1 LTKYRIYLITKEY
14 YIPIRRSKKVKV
26 VAAIDSFK
34 GSMTS
39 LEVAAAFEKGVKKV
53 YKDAEFI
60 KIPLAD
66 GGEGTVKALID
77 NLDGKMVNIKVK
89 DPLMR
94 DIDSFYGISGDGKTA
109 VIEMAAAS
117 GLPLLSPDERNPLK
131 ATTFGTGELIKDALE
146 KGCREFIIGIG
157 GSATNDAG
165 TGMLSALGYIF
176 LDENGNELEPN
187 GENLI
192 NIKSF
197 KDDKVMKEVS
207 EAKFLIACDVDNP
220 FYGTNGAAHVYGKQ
234 KGATGDIIK
243 ILDDGMRNFSNVIEK
258 IKKTDISN
266 ISGSGA
272 AGGLGG
278 AFTAFF
284 NSELKPGIDIIT
296 EKIELEN
303 KINGSDYV
311 ITGEGRID
319 FQSAM
324 GKTPSG
330 VAKLAKKYGIPVIA
344 IGGSVDDEIGNI
356 YDCGITAA
364 FSIIDSPMTLGEAMD
379 TKNAQRLVEK
389 TAEQIFRLI
398 KQNKKN

>member
-1 LTKYRIYLITKEY
+1 M
-14 YIPIRRSKKVKV
+14 KVA
-26 VAAIDSFK
+26 AAIDSFK

-39 LEVAAAFEKGVKKV
+39 LEVAEAFEKGVKKV

-379 TKNAQRLVEK
+379 TENAQRLVEK

>member
-1 LTKYRIYLITKEY
+1 M
-14 YIPIRRSKKVKV
+14 KV

-389 TAEQIFRLI
+389 TAERIFRLI

>member
-1 LTKYRIYLITKEY
+1 M
-14 YIPIRRSKKVKV
+14 KVA
-26 VAAIDSFK
+26 AAIDSFK

-39 LEVAAAFEKGVKKV
+39 LEVAEAFEKGVKKV

-77 NLDGKMVNIKVK
+77 NLDGKMINIKVK

-117 GLPLLSPDERNPLK
+117 GLPLLSLDERNPLK

-165 TGMLSALGYIF
+165 IGMLSALGYVF

-192 NIKSF
+192 NIRSF

-220 FYGTNGAAHVYGKQ
+220 FYGPNGAAYVYGKQ
-234 KGATGDIIK
+234 KGATNDIIK
-243 ILDDGMRNFSNVIEK
+243 ILDEGMINFSNVIKK
-258 IKKTDISN
+258 IRKTDISN

-344 IGGSVDDEIGNI
+344 IGGSVDDEIGDI

-364 FSIIDSPMTLGEAMD
+364 FSIIDSPMTLDEAMD
-379 TKNAQRLVEK
+379 TENAQRLVEK

>member
-1 LTKYRIYLITKEY
+1 M
-14 YIPIRRSKKVKV
+14 KVE
-26 VAAIDSFK
+26 AAIDSFK

-234 KGATGDIIK
+234 KGATSDIIK

>member
-1 LTKYRIYLITKEY
+1 M
-14 YIPIRRSKKVKV
+14 KV

-303 KINGSDYV
+303 EINGSDYV

>member
-1 LTKYRIYLITKEY
+1 M
-14 YIPIRRSKKVKV
+14 KV

-234 KGATGDIIK
+234 KGATSDIIK
-243 ILDDGMRNFSNVIEK
+243 ILDDGMGNFSNVIEK

>member
-1 LTKYRIYLITKEY
+1 M
-14 YIPIRRSKKVKV
+14 KV

-39 LEVAAAFEKGVKKV
+39 LEVSEAFEKGVKKV
-53 YKDAEFI
+53 YKDAEFL

-77 NLDGKMVNIKVK
+77 NLDGEMVNIRVK

-94 DIDSFYGISGDGKTA
+94 DVDSFYGISGDGKTA

-117 GLPLLSPDERNPLK
+117 GLPLLDSDERDPMK
-131 ATTFGTGELIKDALE
+131 ASTFGTGELIKDALE

-165 TGMLSALGYIF
+165 IGMLSALGYIF
-176 LDENGNELEPN
+176 LDENGDELNPN
-187 GENLI
+187 GENLLK
-192 NIKSF
+192 IKSF
-197 KDDKVMKEVS
+197 RDDKVMKEVS

-220 FYGTNGAAHVYGKQ
+220 FYGSNGAAYVYGKQ
-234 KGATGDIIK
+234 KGATEEMIK
-243 ILDDGMRNFSNVIEK
+243 ILDKGMENFSNVIK
-258 IKKTDISN
+258 DIKESDISN
-266 ISGSGA
+266 ISGAGA

-278 AFTAFF
+278 AFMAFF

-296 EKIELEN
+296 EKIELE
-303 KINGSDYV
+303 KSIKGSDYV

-319 FQSAM
+319 FQTAM

-356 YDCGITAA
+356 YECGITAA
-364 FSIIDSPMTLGEAMD
+364 FSIIDSPMTLNEAMD

-389 TAEQIFRLI
+389 TAEQIFRVI
-398 KQNKKN
+398 KSNEKK

>member
-1 LTKYRIYLITKEY
+1 M
-14 YIPIRRSKKVKV
+14 KV

-39 LEVAAAFEKGVKKV
+39 LEVSEAFERGVKKV
-53 YKDAEFI
+53 YKDAEFL

-66 GGEGTVKALID
+66 GGEGTVEALIE
-77 NLDGKMVNIKVK
+77 NLNGRMINIKVK

-94 DIDSFYGISGDGKTA
+94 DINSFYGISGDGKTA

-117 GLPLLSPDERNPLK
+117 GLPLLKSDERDPMK

-176 LDENGNELEPN
+176 LDENGNELIPN
-187 GENLI
+187 GENLLK
-192 NIKSF
+192 IKSF
-197 KDDKVMKEVS
+197 QDDKVMKEVS
-207 EAKFLIACDVDNP
+207 EARFLIACDVDNP
-220 FYGTNGAAHVYGKQ
+220 FYGSNGAAYVYGRQ
-234 KGATGDIIK
+234 KGASEEIIK
-243 ILDDGMRNFSNVIEK
+243 ILDEGMENFSNVIK
-258 IKKTDISN
+258 DIKKIDISN
-266 ISGSGA
+266 ISGAGA

-278 AFTAFF
+278 AFIAFF

-296 EKIELEN
+296 EKIELE
-303 KINGSDYV
+303 KSIKGSDYV

-319 FQSAM
+319 FQTAM

-356 YDCGITAA
+356 YECGITAA
-364 FSIIDSPMTLGEAMD
+364 FSIIDSPMTLGEAMN
-379 TKNAQRLVEK
+379 TANAQRLVEK
-389 TAEQIFRLI
+389 TAEQIFRVI
-398 KQNKKN
+398 KQSERK

>member
-1 LTKYRIYLITKEY
+1 M
-14 YIPIRRSKKVKV
+14 KV

-165 TGMLSALGYIF
+165 TGMLSALVYIF

>member
-1 LTKYRIYLITKEY
+1 M
-14 YIPIRRSKKVKV
+14 KV
-26 VAAIDSFK
+26 VAAVDSFK

-398 KQNKKN
+398 KQNKKNVFTFC

>member
-1 LTKYRIYLITKEY
+1 M
-14 YIPIRRSKKVKV
+14 KV

-39 LEVAAAFEKGVKKV
+39 LEVSEAFEKGVKKV
-53 YKDAEFI
+53 YKDAEFL

-94 DIDSFYGISGDGKTA
+94 DVDSFYGISGDGKTA

-117 GLPLLSPDERNPLK
+117 GLPLLDSDERDPMK

-165 TGMLSALGYIF
+165 IGMLSALGYIF
-176 LDENGNELEPN
+176 LDENGDELNPN
-187 GENLI
+187 GENLLK
-192 NIKSF
+192 IKSF
-197 KDDKVMKEVS
+197 RDNKVMKEVS

-220 FYGTNGAAHVYGKQ
+220 FYGSNGAAYVYGKQ
-234 KGATGDIIK
+234 KGATEEMIK
-243 ILDDGMRNFSNVIEK
+243 ILDKGMENFSNVIK
-258 IKKTDISN
+258 NIKKTDISN
-266 ISGSGA
+266 ISGAGA

-278 AFTAFF
+278 AFMAFF

-296 EKIELEN
+296 EKIELE
-303 KINGSDYV
+303 KSIKGSDYV

-319 FQSAM
+319 FQTAM

-356 YDCGITAA
+356 YECGITAA
-364 FSIIDSPMTLGEAMD
+364 FSIIDSPMTLNEAMD

-389 TAEQIFRLI
+389 TAEQIFRVI
-398 KQNKKN
+398 KSNEKK

>member
-1 LTKYRIYLITKEY
+1 M
-14 YIPIRRSKKVKV
+14 KV

-364 FSIIDSPMTLGEAMD
+364 FSIIDSPMTLGEAME

>member
-1 LTKYRIYLITKEY
+1 M
-14 YIPIRRSKKVKV
+14 KV
-26 VAAIDSFK
+26 VAAVDSFK

>member
-1 LTKYRIYLITKEY
+1 MKI
-14 YIPIRRSKKVKV
+14 

-39 LEVAAAFEKGVKKV
+39 LEVSEAFEKGVKKV
-53 YKDAEFI
+53 YKDAEFL

-66 GGEGTVKALID
+66 GGEGTVEALIS
-77 NLDGKMVNIKVK
+77 NLNGKMINIKVK

-165 TGMLSALGYIF
+165 TGMLSALGYVF
-176 LDENGNELEPN
+176 LDENGNELVPN
-187 GENLI
+187 GENLAKI
-192 NIKSF
+192 RSF
-197 KDDKVMKEVS
+197 RDDKVIKEIS
-207 EAKFLIACDVDNP
+207 KAKFLIACDVDNP
-220 FYGTNGAAHVYGKQ
+220 FYGPNGAACVYGKQ
-234 KGATGDIIK
+234 KGATEEIIK
-243 ILDDGMRNFSNVIEK
+243 ILDNGMKNFSDVIKE
-258 IKKTDISN
+258 IIKTDISN

-278 AFTAFF
+278 AFMAFF

-330 VAKLAKKYGIPVIA
+330 VAKLAKKHGIPVIA

-364 FSIIDSPMTLGEAMD
+364 FSIMDSPMTLLEAMD
-379 TKNAQRLVEK
+379 TSNAKRLVEK

-398 KQNKKN
+398 KQSKEK

>member
-1 LTKYRIYLITKEY
+1 MKI
-14 YIPIRRSKKVKV
+14 

-39 LEVAAAFEKGVKKV
+39 LEVSEAFEKGVKKV
-53 YKDAEFI
+53 YKDAEFL

-66 GGEGTVKALID
+66 GGEGTVEALIN
-77 NLDGKMVNIKVK
+77 NLDGKMISIKVK

-117 GLPLLSPDERNPLK
+117 GLPLLSLNERNPLK
-131 ATTFGTGELIKDALE
+131 ASTFGTGELIKDALE

-165 TGMLSALGYIF
+165 TGMLSALGYVF
-176 LDENGNELEPN
+176 LDENGNELVPN
-187 GENLI
+187 GENLA
-192 NIKSF
+192 NIRSF
-197 KDDKVMKEVS
+197 RDDKAVKEIS

-220 FYGTNGAAHVYGKQ
+220 FYGPNGAACVYGKQ
-234 KGATGDIIK
+234 KGATKEIIET
-243 ILDDGMRNFSNVIEK
+243 LDNGMKNFSNVIKE
-258 IKKTDISN
+258 IIKTDISN

-278 AFTAFF
+278 AFMAFF

-330 VAKLAKKYGIPVIA
+330 VAKLAKKHGIPVIA

-364 FSIIDSPMTLGEAMD
+364 FSIMDSPMTLLEAMD
-379 TKNAQRLVEK
+379 TKNAKRLVEK

-398 KQNKKN
+398 KQNKEK

>member
-1 LTKYRIYLITKEY
+1 M
-14 YIPIRRSKKVKV
+14 KV

-192 NIKSF
+192 NIRSF
-197 KDDKVMKEVS
+197 KDDKVMKEVA

-234 KGATGDIIK
+234 KGATSDIIK

>member
-1 LTKYRIYLITKEY
+1 M
-14 YIPIRRSKKVKV
+14 KVA
-26 VAAIDSFK
+26 AAIDSFK

-303 KINGSDYV
+303 KINSSDYV

-364 FSIIDSPMTLGEAMD
+364 FSILDSPMTLGEAMD

>member
-1 LTKYRIYLITKEY
+1 M
-14 YIPIRRSKKVKV
+14 KV

-220 FYGTNGAAHVYGKQ
+220 FYGTNGAAHVYKKQ

>member
-1 LTKYRIYLITKEY
+1 MKI
-14 YIPIRRSKKVKV
+14 

-39 LEVAAAFEKGVKKV
+39 LEVSEAFEKGVKKV
-53 YKDAEFI
+53 YKDAEFL

-66 GGEGTVKALID
+66 GGEGTVEALIS
-77 NLDGKMVNIKVK
+77 NLNGKMINIRVK

-94 DIDSFYGISGDGKTA
+94 ETDSFYGISGDGKTA
-109 VIEMAAAS
+109 IIEMAAAS

-131 ATTFGTGELIKDALE
+131 ATTFGTGELIKDAFE

-165 TGMLSALGYIF
+165 TGMLSALGYVF
-176 LDENGNELEPN
+176 LDENGNELVPN
-187 GENLI
+187 GENLAKI
-192 NIKSF
+192 RSF
-197 KDDKVMKEVS
+197 RDDKVVKEIS
-207 EAKFLIACDVDNP
+207 KAKFLIACDVDNP
-220 FYGTNGAAHVYGKQ
+220 FYGPNGAACVYGKQ
-234 KGATGDIIK
+234 KGATKEIIK
-243 ILDDGMRNFSNVIEK
+243 ILDNGMKNFSDVIKE
-258 IKKTDISN
+258 IIETDISN

-278 AFTAFF
+278 AFMAFF
-284 NSELKPGIDIIT
+284 NAELKPGIDIIT

>member
-1 LTKYRIYLITKEY
+1 M
-14 YIPIRRSKKVKV
+14 KVA
-26 VAAIDSFK
+26 AAIDSFK

-39 LEVAAAFEKGVKKV
+39 LEVAEAFEKGVKKV

-77 NLDGKMVNIKVK
+77 NLDGKMINIKVK

-117 GLPLLSPDERNPLK
+117 GLPLLSLDERNPLK

-165 TGMLSALGYIF
+165 IGMLSALGYVF

-192 NIKSF
+192 NIRSF

-207 EAKFLIACDVDNP
+207 KAKFLIACDVDNP
-220 FYGTNGAAHVYGKQ
+220 FYGSNGAAYVYGKQ
-234 KGATGDIIK
+234 KGATNDIIK
-243 ILDDGMRNFSNVIEK
+243 ILDEGMINFSNVIKK
-258 IKKTDISN
+258 IRKTDISN

>member
-1 LTKYRIYLITKEY
+1 M
-14 YIPIRRSKKVKV
+14 KV

-117 GLPLLSPDERNPLK
+117 GLPLLSSNERNPLK

-234 KGATGDIIK
+234 KGATSDIIK

>member
-1 LTKYRIYLITKEY
+1 MKI
-14 YIPIRRSKKVKV
+14 

-39 LEVAAAFEKGVKKV
+39 LEVSEAFEKGVKKV
-53 YKDAEFI
+53 YKDAEFL

-66 GGEGTVKALID
+66 GGEGTVEALIS
-77 NLDGKMVNIKVK
+77 NLNGKMINIRVK

-94 DIDSFYGISGDGKTA
+94 ETDSFYGISGDGKTA
-109 VIEMAAAS
+109 IIEMAAAS

-131 ATTFGTGELIKDALE
+131 ATTFGTGELIKDAFE

-165 TGMLSALGYIF
+165 TGMLSALGYVF
-176 LDENGNELEPN
+176 LDENGNELVPN
-187 GENLI
+187 GENLAKI
-192 NIKSF
+192 RSF
-197 KDDKVMKEVS
+197 RDDKVVKEIS
-207 EAKFLIACDVDNP
+207 KAKFLIACDVDNP
-220 FYGTNGAAHVYGKQ
+220 FYGPNGAACVYGKQ
-234 KGATGDIIK
+234 KGATKEIIK
-243 ILDDGMRNFSNVIEK
+243 ILDNGMKNFSDVIKE
-258 IKKTDISN
+258 IIKTDISN

-278 AFTAFF
+278 AFMAFF
-284 NSELKPGIDIIT
+284 NAELKPGIDIIT

-330 VAKLAKKYGIPVIA
+330 VAKLAKKHGVPVIA

-364 FSIIDSPMTLGEAMD
+364 FSIMDSPMTLLEAMD
-379 TKNAQRLVEK
+379 TSNAKRLVEK

-398 KQNKKN
+398 KQSKEK

>member
-1 LTKYRIYLITKEY
+1 M
-14 YIPIRRSKKVKV
+14 KV

-266 ISGSGA
+266 ISGAGA

>member
-1 LTKYRIYLITKEY
+1 MKI
-14 YIPIRRSKKVKV
+14 

-39 LEVAAAFEKGVKKV
+39 LEVSEAFEKGVKKV
-53 YKDAEFI
+53 YKDAEFL

-66 GGEGTVKALID
+66 GGEGTVEALIS
-77 NLDGKMVNIKVK
+77 NLNGKMINIRVK

-94 DIDSFYGISGDGKTA
+94 EIDSFYGISGDGKTA
-109 VIEMAAAS
+109 IIEMAAAS

-165 TGMLSALGYIF
+165 TGMLSALGCVF
-176 LDENGNELEPN
+176 LDENGNELVPN
-187 GENLI
+187 GENLAKI
-192 NIKSF
+192 RSF
-197 KDDKVMKEVS
+197 RDDKVIKEVS
-207 EAKFLIACDVDNP
+207 KAKFLIACDVDNP
-220 FYGTNGAAHVYGKQ
+220 FYGPNGAACVYGKQ
-234 KGATGDIIK
+234 KGATKEIIK
-243 ILDDGMRNFSNVIEK
+243 ILDNGMKNFSSVIKE
-258 IKKTDISN
+258 IIKTDISN

-278 AFTAFF
+278 AFMAFF
-284 NSELKPGIDIIT
+284 NAELKPGIDIIT

-330 VAKLAKKYGIPVIA
+330 VAKLAKKHGIPVIA

-364 FSIIDSPMTLGEAMD
+364 FSIMDSPMTLLEAMD
-379 TKNAQRLVEK
+379 TSNAKRLVEK

-398 KQNKKN
+398 KQSKEK